1 MCIVF
6 DRHASIIKAASR
18 VYDEVPY
25 FECMW
30 HLLQNIMKNFRK
42 SQQRVTELFYSM
54 AKTYTMTEFNQCMTI
69 VEKIDKRI
77 KDYLLNIGY
86 NKWSRVHAEVNK
98 TWMTTSN
105 IAESANSR
113 TRHAK
118 ILIVLH
124 LLKFMRQLVQKW
136 NNNNRSKATFSG
148 FHLGK
153 KYENILRRN
162 KTTSEK
168 LRVCLICKLF
178 LLIFFLL
185 IHI

>member
-1 MCIVF
+1 MCIIF
-6 DRHASIIKAASR
+6 DRHANIIKAALR
-18 VYDEVPY
+18 VYDKVPHFAY
-25 FECMW
+25 MW
-30 HLLQNIMKNFRK
+30 HLLQNIMKNFKK
-42 SQQRVTELFYSM
+42 SQQKVTELFYSM
-54 AKTYTMTEFNQCMTI
+54 AKTYTMIEFIQCMTI

-98 TWMTTSN
+98 TWMMTSN
-105 IAESANSR
+105 IAKSVNSR

-118 ILIVLH
+118 VLTVLH
-124 LLKFMRQLVQKW
+124 LLEFMRQLDPQW

-162 KTTSEK
+162 KTASEK

-185 IHI
+185 IHF

>member
-1 MCIVF
+1 MCIVS

-18 VYDEVPY
+18 VYDEVPH
-25 FECMW
+25 FACMW

-86 NKWSRVHAEVNK
+86 NKWSRVHAEVNR
-98 TWMTTSN
+98 TWMMTSN
-105 IAESANSR
+105 IAESVNSR

-118 ILIVLH
+118 FLTVLH
-124 LLKFMRQLVQKW
+124 LLEFMRQLVQKW
-136 NNNNRSKATFSG
+136 NNNNRSNATFSG

-153 KYENILRRN
+153 KYENILQRN
-162 KTTSEK
+162 KTASEK